1 MKRSVIPAIASGT
14 FAAFRQAILSNR
26 SYRDARPC
34 TTDSP
39 SLPISRAQPCRFL
52 RSQMKACNWPRSIR
66 RRTCCGKCAPSERNA
81 GSRRRPAPRRTRKAA
96 GQRLL
101 RQRLRSLRV
110 RPLRRAGAALPRTA
124 SGLEAAAS
132 GCGVALPLPASGR
145 RIPEP
150 VLQAIKSPADQGEV
164 GGAGERGLGR
174 GRRSSRSRSRGWEG
188 SATDLASVGC
198 YGTTKDMQSP

>member
-81 GSRRRPAPRRTRKAA
+81 GSRRRPAPGRARKAA
-96 GQRLL
+96 GERLL
-101 RQRLRSLRV
+101 RQRLRGLRV
-110 RPLRRAGAALPRTA
+110 RPVRGADAALPRTTGEMEGTA
-124 SGLEAAAS
+124 SGR
-132 GCGVALPLPASGR
+132 GVALHPNRILQERAPLGAAMAAMSLSAEKAIAAMAAPTGHAPAGLR
-145 RIPEP
+145 RL
-150 VLQAIKSPADQGEV
+150 VWAQK
-164 GGAGERGLGR
+164 RGVIF
-174 GRRSSRSRSRGWEG
+174 SRG
-188 SATDLASVGC
+188 
-198 YGTTKDMQSP
+198 Q